1 VVAPVAEEDGVEV
14 EDSNNPTAAEEVAT
28 RAVNKVATA
37 ASRAATTKTSS
48 KVEVNGERRS
58 NPSYEFSLTSLETQN
73 PDGRADMSMGS
84 WRSTD

>member
-1 VVAPVAEEDGVEV
+1 VVALVAEEDGV

-58 NPSYEFSLTSLETQN
+58 NPSYEFSLTSLET
-73 PDGRADMSMGS
+73 PKPGRQS
-84 WRSTD
+84 RYEHR